1 MENKEKEKKVKV
13 DLFRHK
19 KIIAITVT
27 VVVLVSLEIY
37 AQIYVQIHILPVVSE
52 VDAQNFAWQEI
63 GGSNSFYKLNNFT
76 FLSNGCRWLL
86 ILETEKNST
95 VPTDQW
101 AFINIFK
108 IEQNGSFLV
117 YGTDLQIIGVT
128 VQYINA
134 PEQGGIFPTVNTFDY
149 NNYSVVRVIYDWFQQ
164 GTSGALFNLTVGVYQ
179 RTLIGI
185 IPKGQVTIPLN
196 TTLTLTP
203 DYPT

>member
-1 MENKEKEKKVKV
+1 MENEEKEKKVKA

-27 VVVLVSLEIY
+27 IVVLASLEIY
-37 AQIYVQIHILPVVSE
+37 AQTYVQIHVLPVVSE
-52 VDAQNFAWQEI
+52 ADAQNFAWQEM
-63 GGSNSFYKLNNFT
+63 GGSNSFFKLDNFT
-76 FLSNGCRWLL
+76 FSSNGCRWLL

-95 VPTDQW
+95 VIDQW
-101 AFINIFK
+101 TFIDIFK

-117 YGTDLQIIGVT
+117 FGTDLQILGVT

-134 PEQGGIFPTVNTFDY
+134 PMQGGISPTVNTFDN
-149 NNYSVVRVIYDWFQQ
+149 NNYTVVRVIYLWSQQ
-164 GTSGALFNLTVGVYQ
+164 GTCGALFNVTVGVYQ

-185 IPKGQVTIPLN
+185 IPKEQVTIPLN

-203 DYPT
+203 TLPT

>member
-13 DLFRHK
+13 FRHK

-27 VVVLVSLEIY
+27 IVVLASLEIY
-37 AQIYVQIHILPVVSE
+37 AQTYVQIHVLPVVSE
-52 VDAQNFAWQEI
+52 ADAQNFAWQEM

-95 VPTDQW
+95 VIDQW
-101 AFINIFK
+101 TFIDIFK

-117 YGTDLQIIGVT
+117 YGTDLQILGVT

-134 PEQGGIFPTVNTFDY
+134 PEQGGIFPTVNTFDN
-149 NNYSVVRVIYDWFQQ
+149 NNYTVVRVIYLWSQQ

>member
-13 DLFRHK
+13 FRHK

-27 VVVLVSLEIY
+27 IVVLASLEIY
-37 AQIYVQIHILPVVSE
+37 AQTYVQIHVLPVVSE
-52 VDAQNFAWQEI
+52 ADAQNFAWQEM

-95 VPTDQW
+95 VIDQW
-101 AFINIFK
+101 TFIDIFK

-117 YGTDLQIIGVT
+117 YGTDLQILGVT

-134 PEQGGIFPTVNTFDY
+134 PEQGGIFPTVNTFDN
-149 NNYSVVRVIYDWFQQ
+149 NNYTVVRVIYLWSQQ

-196 TTLTLTP
+196 TTLTLSP